1 MRTRHWRYYYH
12 EPARSGSPPSMIH
25 ILREFW
31 RGLRSWERPARLAL
45 ALGLLAMFPL
55 LLLWLAGPPELRP
68 AGLAGLC
75 GLGLGLQMVFLW
87 AWRGMLSDWSR
98 AQRLYLDEDFEAACD
113 LLQTRRATG
122 RADMRSLTLLGN
134 ALRQRGLLEES
145 ETVLHEAVAQ
155 RPGHAFPKTGLGRT
169 LLAQGRY
176 SAAVDALDDALEAG
190 APAIVALDLG
200 EALFHAG
207 LLQAAQEPLQT
218 GLAAT
223 DDSGR
228 LLVGQYL
235 LHQLNAAEVPAAQLL
250 RAGRPWLEAQAARFA
265 HTDYGSALAVMLK
278 SLYGK
283 SVDKPC

>member
-1 MRTRHWRYYYH
+1 
-12 EPARSGSPPSMIH
+12 MIH

-45 ALGLLAMFPL
+45 VLGLLAMFPL

-87 AWRGMLSDWSR
+87 AWRGMLSDWTR
-98 AQRLYLDEDFEAACD
+98 AQRLYLDGEFEAACD
-113 LLQTRRATG
+113 LLQARRSTD

-134 ALRQRGLLEES
+134 ALRQRGLLEQS

-155 RPGHAFPKTGLGRT
+155 RPGHAFPLTGLGRT

-176 SAAVDALDDALEAG
+176 SAAVVALDDALEAG

-207 LLQAAQEPLQT
+207 QLQAAQEPLQT

-223 DDSGR
+223 DEPGR
-228 LLVGQYL
+228 RLVGQYL
-235 LHQLNAAEVPAAQLL
+235 LHQLDAAEPPDAQLL
-250 RAGRPWLEAQAARFA
+250 CDGRPWLEAQAARFA
-265 HTDYGSALAVMLK
+265 HTDYGIALAAMQKALD
-278 SLYGK
+278 GK
-283 SVDKPC
+283 TADKPG